1 MKEQGQQDASHT
13 GSNATPDLGRFAPEK
28 PEEVEAGPSRRRQQ
42 PDDDAA
48 SQRRRDRAGPAM
60 ESDEVTLVQG
70 SRRGARSSGKRN
82 ERSAP
87 AEPALQPAPP
97 PKKRR
102 YESKEEAMAARAER
116 REKWSRTSRSAQGQ
130 KRGQPDLGARM
141 EVLLGRIQDAQ

>member
-1 MKEQGQQDASHT
+1 MKEQGQQDISHT
-13 GSNATPDLGRFAPEK
+13 GSNSTPDLGRFAPEK
-28 PEEVEAGPSRRRQQ
+28 QEEVDAGPSRRRQRA
-42 PDDDAA
+42 DDDAA

-60 ESDEVTLVQG
+60 ESDDETLVTS
-70 SRRGARSSGKRN
+70 SRRGARSSGKQK
-82 ERSAP
+82 ERSVP
-87 AEPALQPAPP
+87 AEPASLPIPP

-116 REKWSRTSRSAQGQ
+116 HEKWSRTSRSAQGQ